1 MNRSNP
7 IRVAVVMG
15 KMMGGGVEATVMNY
29 YRHLDHSC
37 VQFDFVVDD
46 NSTVVPEEE
55 IKSLG
60 GRVFVVPKYKNLPAY
75 IRGCKELFTRI
86 KPDIVHSQMNVL
98 SVFPLYAAKHAGIS
112 VRIAHSHS
120 TSNPQEHVRDLAKR
134 VLKPFAKI
142 YPTAYAACSRHA
154 ATWLFGKKFVD
165 SGNVYI
171 MKNAL
176 QVEDFVFN
184 SEIRQQ
190 KRAELGVDD
199 SQLVIGQVGRMSSQ
213 KNQMFGI
220 DVFAQILKKRPNA
233 VMMFAGDG
241 EIMDEVQAHAN
252 ELGVADSV
260 RFLGVRDDIADLYK
274 AFDVLAFPSLYEG
287 FGMAA
292 VEAQAADLP
301 VAASTEVPD
310 EAVIIKEL
318 IRRIPLSTS
327 IQEWADLLIRL
338 AEDKLTS
345 GRASRQEEITEAGY
359 EITSSAEGLTAWYT
373 SLVDDRMEK

>member
-15 KMMGGGVEATVMNY
+15 KMTGGGVEATVMNY
-29 YRHLDHSC
+29 YRHLDHDSI
-37 VQFDFVVDD
+37 QFDFVVDD
-46 NSTVVPEEE
+46 NSTVIPEEE
-55 IKSLG
+55 ITSLG
-60 GRVFVVPKYKNLPAY
+60 GRIFVVPRYENLPAY
-75 IRGCKELFTRI
+75 IKGCKNLFARI
-86 KPDIVHSQMNVL
+86 KPDIVHSQLNVL
-98 SVFPLYAAKHAGIS
+98 SVFPLYAAKHAGVS

-120 TSNPQEHVRDLAKR
+120 TSNPQEHVRDLVKK

-154 ATWLFGKKFVD
+154 AIWLFGKQFVD

-184 SEIRQQ
+184 SETRQQ
-190 KRAELGVDD
+190 KRAELGIGNN
-199 SQLVIGQVGRMSSQ
+199 QLVIGQVGRMSSQ

-220 DVFAQILKKRPNA
+220 DVFSQILEKRPNA
-233 VMMFAGDG
+233 IMVFAGDG
-241 EIMDEVQAHAN
+241 GIMNEVRTHAN
-252 ELGVADSV
+252 ELGVIDNV
-260 RFLGVRDDIADLYK
+260 RFLGVRDDVADLYK

-301 VAASTEVPD
+301 VVASTEVPD
-310 EAVIIKEL
+310 EAIIIKEL
-318 IRRIPLSTS
+318 VKRIPLSTGT
-327 IQEWADLLIRL
+327 QQWADMLIRL
-338 AEDKLTS
+338 AEDKLAN
-345 GRASRQEEITEAGY
+345 GRVSREKEITAAGY
-359 EITSSAEGLTAWYT
+359 EITASAEALTAWYS
-373 SLVDDRMEK
+373 SLIDSMEGK

>member
-1 MNRSNP
+1 
-7 IRVAVVMG
+7 MG

-29 YRHLDHSC
+29 YRHLDHDR

-60 GRVFVVPKYKNLPAY
+60 GRVFVVPRYKNLPAY

-86 KPDIVHSQMNVL
+86 KPDVVHSQMNVL
-98 SVFPLYAAKHAGIS
+98 SVFPLYAAKHAGVS

-120 TSNPQEHVRDLAKR
+120 TSNPQEHIRDLAKK

-154 ATWLFGKKFVD
+154 AIWLFGKKFVD

-184 SEIRQQ
+184 NDIRQQ
-190 KRAELGVDD
+190 KRIELGVDD

-213 KNQMFGI
+213 KNQMFGL

-233 VMMFAGDG
+233 IMMFAGDG
-241 EIMDEVQAHAN
+241 EIMDEVQTHAK
-252 ELGVADSV
+252 ELGVTSNV

-310 EAVIIKEL
+310 EAVIIGEL
-318 IRRIPLSTS
+318 VKRIPLSAST
-327 IQEWADLLIRL
+327 QQWADLLIRL
-338 AEDKLTS
+338 AEDKRAS
-345 GRASRQEEITEAGY
+345 GRSSRQKEITEAGY
-359 EITSSAEGLTAWYT
+359 EITSSAKALAAWYA
-373 SLVDDRMEK
+373 SLVNGRMEK

>member
-1 MNRSNP
+1 
-7 IRVAVVMG
+7 MG

-29 YRHLDHSC
+29 YRHLDHSR

-60 GRVFVVPKYKNLPAY
+60 GRVIIVTKYKNLPAY

-98 SVFPLYAAKHAGIS
+98 SVFPLYAAKYAGIS